1 VNTDSFCKITFF
13 TLVSVGLIL
22 NQPLSAS
29 TVVAEYATVNKIPS
43 NVRSEPNGKIVC
55 RVTKKVTISVYRF
68 TNGVNGLGSPK
79 NGWYSTSACGK
90 EQVGW
95 IHQSRIMLEGKY
107 HSAP

>member
-1 VNTDSFCKITFF
+1 MG
-13 TLVSVGLIL
+13 LGLIL

-29 TVVAEYATVNKIPS
+29 TVVAEYAIVNKITS
-43 NVRSEPNGKIVC
+43 NVRSEPNGKIIC
-55 RVTKKVTISVYRF
+55 RITKKLTISVYHF
-68 TNGVNGLGSPK
+68 TSGVNGLGSPK

-95 IHQSRIMLEGKY
+95 IHQSLIMLTGKY